1 MVVGPLL
8 SIMAKPP
15 WRVKS
20 TFSDERKVQVRV
32 CVIGLDPVDTGVQ
45 AVLHRSNEYR
55 GGESGVPER
64 VTLIQILGLEAG
76 VAPIDQ
82 DYPRV

>member
-32 CVIGLDPVDTGVQ
+32 CVIDLDPVDIGVQ
-45 AVLHRSNEYR
+45 AALHRLNEDR

-64 VTLIQILGLEAG
+64 ATLIQILGLEAG
-76 VAPIDQ
+76 VAPIHQ